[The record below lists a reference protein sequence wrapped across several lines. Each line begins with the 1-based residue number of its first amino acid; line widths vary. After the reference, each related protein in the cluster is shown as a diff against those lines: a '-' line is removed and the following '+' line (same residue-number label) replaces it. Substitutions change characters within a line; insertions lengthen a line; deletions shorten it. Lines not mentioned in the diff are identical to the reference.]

1 MSLHFIE
8 YDGGMHHV
16 YVHDGRGHRT
26 RIGPRIGWEKPR
38 DAIDYANSLDTP
50 FVDPLRSPGDGL
62 PAVES
67 NALDSPPSRPG
78 GAVSER
84 SKARSRRRRAP

>member
-38 DAIDYANSLDTP
+38 DAIDYANSLDRESP
-50 FVDPLRSPGDGL
+50 SPLRSTGEPAPASGIL
-62 PAVES
+62 PPVEEVVVG
-67 NALDSPPSRPG
+67 SPVEPRG
-78 GAVSER
+78 
-84 SKARSRRRRAP
+84 RRRRLKGRR